1 MTWRDRVRGL
11 IDRCGRHPAAA
22 STPHRLQVNFVT
34 ANFMAATFFVASLLA
49 GCSSDGVGTF
59 LVDPGRY
66 SVYHCDGLAA
76 RLKVLL
82 AREQDLSNLMERASD
97 GGGGVLIG
105 NMSYRAD
112 YENTL
117 SEEKLLRRT
126 AAEKKC
132 ELTPPAVPASPTPTA
147 YTTPP
152 PPAAYRAPPPPAGA
166 PIFQSDQTIR

>member
-1 MTWRDRVRGL
+1 MTARDGVPVSV
-11 IDRCGRHPAAA
+11 DRRRRRRAAA
-22 STPHRLQVNFVT
+22 I
-34 ANFMAATFFVASLLA
+34 ASLCLLVAAILA
-49 GCSSDGVGTF
+49 GCSTSDGVGSF
-59 LVDPGRY
+59 IIDPGHY

-82 AREQDLSNLMERASD
+82 AREQELANLMNRASE

-105 NMSYRAD
+105 NLTYRAD
-112 YENTL
+112 YENAIG
-117 SEEKLLRRT
+117 EEKVLRRT

-132 ELTPPAVPASPTPTA
+132 ELPPPAAPASPTPTA

-152 PPAAYRAPPPPAGA
+152 APGSA

>member
-1 MTWRDRVRGL
+1 VLVDRSE
-11 IDRCGRHPAAA
+11 RHRAAA
-22 STPHRLQVNFVT
+22 RTPACGPVADLVLTGLLVT
-34 ANFMAATFFVASLLA
+34 SLLA
-49 GCSSDGVGTF
+49 GCSMPDGVGTF
-59 LVDPGRY
+59 IVDPGRY
-66 SVYHCDGLAA
+66 SVYHCDGLQA

-82 AREQDLSNLMERASD
+82 AREEELNNLMQKASE

-117 SEEKLLRRT
+117 GEERLLRRT

-132 ELTPPAVPASPTPTA
+132 ELPPPAVPASPTPTA
-147 YTTPP
+147 YTTHP
-152 PPAAYRAPPPPAGA
+152 PPAAYSAPPPPPGA